1 MTRLRWTAAAAADL
15 ECIAYYLIEHT
26 PENAT
31 NLVRRIYEAP
41 SVLRTFP
48 NRGRPGRKAGTRE
61 LVVPSLPYIVVYQLA
76 GDVVHVVRILHG
88 AQDWPE

>member
-1 MTRLRWTAAAAADL
+1 VTRLRWTAAAAADL
-15 ECIAYYLIEHT
+15 ECIAYYLIEHA

-76 GDVVHVVRILHG
+76 GDVVHVVSILHG